1 MWQAERTSEW
11 EPEAK
16 TSGFHASA
24 RAGDRDSWK
33 LDHPDECWTKSQRVE
48 WWGKGEPSPFD
59 NIRDGVLQVYIGT
72 MIL

>member
-24 RAGDRDSWK
+24 GAGDRDSWK
-33 LDHPDECWTKSQRVE
+33 LDHPDECWTKSQRAE
-48 WWGKGEPSPFD
+48 WWCKGES
-59 NIRDGVLQVYIGT
+59 
-72 MIL
+72 